1 MSDSARTVFLAAR
14 RYFLQHELRLR
25 WGDRPRVIVRNEGGL
40 WAAVLDE
47 RWLPTSTE
55 RTLVLGAPP
64 ETAIAGQRLP
74 LEWRVYREWG
84 PDHRQVHPPVAL
96 IVCKTGRVRC
106 IEFEQA
112 MRDLA
117 TGDDAKLEEQLA
129 ELARLSHRP

>member
-1 MSDSARTVFLAAR
+1 MSNNARNVFLAAR
-14 RYFLQHELRLR
+14 RYFLQHEVRLR
-25 WGDRPRVIVRNEGGL
+25 WGDRPRVIVRNEGGS

-55 RTLVLGAPP
+55 RTLVLGALP
-64 ETAIAGQRLP
+64 ETSIRGRRVP

-84 PDHRQVHPPVAL
+84 PDDTLVHPPVAL

-106 IEFEQA
+106 LQFEQA

-117 TGDDAKLEEQLA
+117 AGNDATLEEQLT